1 MKKSLSTAYAVF
13 NLIVLIAGFLLVF
26 LFALQAG
33 VAETVE
39 CVCGLIVGVV
49 FSPIIHELGHV
60 SLAQA
65 MNMDY
70 VCVKMFC
77 FRIFLKEGKKRFSFA
92 SPFSPDETQVI
103 PKTGGDMQKRAQA
116 YTLGGLIFG
125 GIFLTVLLTGA
136 IVCTA
141 FGATRYA
148 LWGAVPYAAYLFLL
162 NVAPLEYAGG
172 KTDMLVYVGLKKGFD
187 AEKNMLAAMD
197 IQGQLYEGKSYAEIE
212 PKRYFELPQLCE
224 DEPLFALML
233 DLRYRYY
240 LEKGELEKAADQL
253 NRLANS
259 QVYLPD
265 SEAEKIAAEL
275 VYMHSLLGDFEAA
288 EENGKLCR
296 EYLNSEAAAAKR
308 ILAAYSAA
316 FGRKD
321 AAEELISQAEEAL
334 RNERIVGVAKFERV
348 LLSRIQTA

>member
-1 MKKSLSTAYAVF
+1 
-13 NLIVLIAGFLLVF
+13 
-26 LFALQAG
+26 
-33 VAETVE
+33 
-39 CVCGLIVGVV
+39 
-49 FSPIIHELGHV
+49 
-60 SLAQA
+60 
-65 MNMDY
+65 
-70 VCVKMFC
+70 
-77 FRIFLKEGKKRFSFA
+77 
-92 SPFSPDETQVI
+92 
-103 PKTGGDMQKRAQA
+103 
-116 YTLGGLIFG
+116 
-125 GIFLTVLLTGA
+125 
-136 IVCTA
+136 
-141 FGATRYA
+141 
-148 LWGAVPYAAYLFLL
+148 
-162 NVAPLEYAGG
+162 
-172 KTDMLVYVGLKKGFD
+172 MLVYVGLKKGFD